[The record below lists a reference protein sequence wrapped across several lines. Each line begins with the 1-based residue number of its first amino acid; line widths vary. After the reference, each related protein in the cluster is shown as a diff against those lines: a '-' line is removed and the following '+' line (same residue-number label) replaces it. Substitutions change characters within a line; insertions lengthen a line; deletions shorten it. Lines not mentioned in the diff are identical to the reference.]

1 MLGHDGTSSW
11 IHWTVER
18 RGGAK
23 GGGGMAKGKTEAM
36 TPLPE
41 LLALVPP
48 LPSSKRPRWR
58 RRHIPLTET
67 ALPCRRL
74 LTMAPQLMGNEG
86 GMQPTARTATRHQTN
101 TFFPLRLGEH
111 GCCRLRG
118 GGRGGRGVS
127 ASDLGGRRG
136 DTKVSHSVKFG
147 SRRSSI
153 A

>member
-1 MLGHDGTSSW
+1 MYSSGVAPLLYFGGGRERGGREKKEVLGHDGTSSW

-74 LTMAPQLMGNEG
+74 LTMAPQLMGN
-86 GMQPTARTATRHQTN
+86 
-101 TFFPLRLGEH
+101 
-111 GCCRLRG
+111 
-118 GGRGGRGVS
+118 
-127 ASDLGGRRG
+127 
-136 DTKVSHSVKFG
+136 
-147 SRRSSI
+147 
-153 A
+153 